1 MAKTKSME
9 DIRKM
14 TTEDLMKSSQ
24 DLRNEISEMKRRI
37 HMGEV
42 TNPRVIRSKRREL
55 ARTLTVLGEQ
65 LSKEKA

>member
-24 DLRNEISEMKRRI
+24 EIRNEISEMKRRI

-42 TNPRVIRSKRREL
+42 TNPRVIRGKRREL

>member
-1 MAKTKSME
+1 MKKMD

-14 TTEDLMKSSQ
+14 KADELVKSTSE
-24 DLRNEISEMKRRI
+24 LRDEIAEMRRRI

-42 TNPRVIRSKRREL
+42 QNPRAIRVKRREL
-55 ARTLTVLGEQ
+55 ARMLTVLGEH